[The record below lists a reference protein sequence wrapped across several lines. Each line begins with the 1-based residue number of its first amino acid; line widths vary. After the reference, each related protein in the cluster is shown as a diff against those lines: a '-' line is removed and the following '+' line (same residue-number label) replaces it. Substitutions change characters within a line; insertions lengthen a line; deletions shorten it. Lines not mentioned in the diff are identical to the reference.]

1 MLRRFVLAAK
11 PRLGGVRLQNR
22 SRGKEKFNP
31 EFELL
36 ACLNRKPDNQTD
48 CPNHLKSASLTQT
61 KTGPH
66 RSELQCPK
74 ANSRGRQRY
83 KKLWIRF
90 CQHVY
95 IPWCPRKPEEGI
107 RSPET
112 GVIDWSLWFCHHD
125 TSGSVSLMDFST
137 CCGS

>member
-83 KKLWIRF
+83 KKPLDQSHAAA
-90 CQHVY
+90 CKV
-95 IPWCPRKPEEGI
+95 GI
-107 RSPET
+107 MQNERGERQP
-112 GVIDWSLWFCHHD
+112 
-125 TSGSVSLMDFST
+125 
-137 CCGS
+137 